1 MISTAGHVYYLYNN
15 WFFELIETWYRSHL
29 LLAHIV
35 EQCYMY
41 ICTCTCFIT
50 PFNNVSARHP
60 KSNIVSSRTGS
71 SIYQNGGGA
80 PSHSW
85 PYIFFSPLLFSSDLS
100 SNEWRNLRHHWIH
113 YIRALTHVGVIS
125 WGLISDEMVIWK
137 KCYIVLVYDNTILS
151 RIIYCI
157 NIWRYNI
164 E

>member
-1 MISTAGHVYYLYNN
+1 MIFWVDWDFIQISLTPRIYSRAMLHAYM
-15 WFFELIETWYRSHL
+15 
-29 LLAHIV
+29 
-35 EQCYMY
+35 YMY

-100 SNEWRNLRHHWIH
+100 SKEWRNLRHHWIH
-113 YIRALTHVGVIS
+113 YFRALTHVGVIS
-125 WGLISDEMVIWK
+125 WGLISDEMVTWK

-151 RIIYCI
+151 RIICRRLYMI
-157 NIWRYNI
+157 LELIMLH
-164 E
+164 